1 MAQLSIRLYPDPVLR
16 QETAPV
22 ETIDDELQQL
32 IDDMI
37 ETMHAAPGVG
47 LAAPQIGRS
56 LRLAVVDASAGEDPD
71 AVRVLINPQLL
82 DQEGTETDLEGCLSI
97 PDFTDKVTR
106 PLRVR
111 VRAQDRDG
119 ETFELDAEEFEAR
132 AICHEIDHLNG
143 VLFTDRLRGL
153 RAERAR
159 RHLRRLE
166 RLGVEMS
173 A

>member
-1 MAQLSIRLYPDPVLR
+1 MALLPIRLYPDPVLR
-16 QETAPV
+16 QETTPV
-22 ETIDDELQQL
+22 EVFDHELREL

-47 LAAPQIGRS
+47 LAAPQVGRS
-56 LRLAVVDASAGEDPD
+56 LRLAVVDASAGEDPE
-71 AVRVLINPQLL
+71 ALHVLINPEIVE
-82 DQEGTETDLEGCLSI
+82 QEGVDTDLEGCLSI
-97 PDFTDKVTR
+97 PELTDKVER
-106 PLRVR
+106 PARVR
-111 VRAQDRDG
+111 VRAQGRDG
-119 ETFELDAEEFEAR
+119 ESFELAAEEFEAR
-132 AICHEIDHLNG
+132 AICHEVDHLNG

>member
-1 MAQLSIRLYPDPVLR
+1 MAQLPIRLYPDPVLR
-16 QETAPV
+16 RETVPV

-56 LRLAVVDASAGEDPD
+56 LRLAVVDASAGEDPA

-111 VRAQDRDG
+111 VRARDRDG
-119 ETFELDAEEFEAR
+119 KTFELDAEELEAR

>member
-1 MAQLSIRLYPDPVLR
+1 MAQLPILLYPDPILR
-16 QETAPV
+16 QQAAPV
-22 ETIDDELQQL
+22 ETLDDELRQL
-32 IDDMI
+32 VDDMV
-37 ETMHAAPGVG
+37 ETMHGAPGVG

-71 AVRVLINPQLL
+71 AIRVLVNPELIEE
-82 DQEGTETDLEGCLSI
+82 EGMDSDVEGCLSI
-97 PDFTDKVTR
+97 PDLTDKVER

-119 ETFELDAEEFEAR
+119 AIFELEAEGYEAR

-143 VLFTDRLRGL
+143 MLFTDRLRGL

-166 RLGVEMS
+166 RLGVEIG